1 MYFEDGCCQID
12 FNNSPVEVFCTREG
26 GDISMNI
33 WQLWHS
39 MKSSELSPELSPHN
53 SFTAS
58 IIVHY
63 TGMVLGKAD
72 ETKSFF
78 VTAKMSHFLTNQSC
92 IFGSKS
98 GYAVEFFCWSDLAEV
113 AA

>member
-1 MYFEDGCCQID
+1 
-12 FNNSPVEVFCTREG
+12 
-26 GDISMNI
+26 MNI

-53 SFTAS
+53 SFT

-72 ETKSFF
+72 ETQSFF

-92 IFGSKS
+92 ILGSKK